1 MCFLCCDLSLLPNNA
16 AAHCLQN
23 DVAVPVEPGSMLWV
37 IQRDFLQGK
46 SVQQLVNDALAPVSN
61 PQNDKA
67 IAETNNIRASLASIA
82 KNSTGFSLPQP
93 HLDRTRLCELN
104 DTQLDQQ
111 YVKQRDALKLV
122 VQQLAGQKA
131 VGGKPLTGKEL
142 AALLHNLVTA
152 LNAKEIPTGAGLIDS
167 FNKEVV
173 NKALQLYVSTLDAA
187 VHLPV
192 DEVALAKVSLL
203 RHESI
208 ASLGLIQ

>member
-1 MCFLCCDLSLLPNNA
+1 
-16 AAHCLQN
+16 
-23 DVAVPVEPGSMLWV
+23 MLWV

-122 VQQLAGQKA
+122 VQQLAGQKT
-131 VGGKPLTGKEL
+131 VGGKALTGKEL

-167 FNKEVV
+167 FNKEIV
-173 NKALQLYVSTLDAA
+173 NKALQLYVSKLDAA

-192 DEVALAKVSLL
+192 DDVALAQVS
-203 RHESI
+203 
-208 ASLGLIQ
+208 